1 MYIVETYMN
10 YYCESGEKGESELGV
25 KERGVSGERERSECA
40 MREKRV
46 SGERVE
52 SQWVERGE

>member
-1 MYIVETYMN
+1 M
-10 YYCESGEKGESELGV
+10 GV
-25 KERGVSGERERSECA
+25 KEKGVSGERERSECA